1 MSHRVLS
8 AGQESRPQPKSKR
21 RVSGYPTQEKT
32 IQKEENK
39 KKINIKNPKIT
50 KNNKKTK
57 IPLIATLCSRDPGE
71 KGQYEVFT

>member
-1 MSHRVLS
+1 MTGNNEEVGRIYFIFIQSVVRSHRVLS

-50 KNNKKTK
+50 KDNKKLK
-57 IPLIATLCSRDPGE
+57 FL
-71 KGQYEVFT
+71 